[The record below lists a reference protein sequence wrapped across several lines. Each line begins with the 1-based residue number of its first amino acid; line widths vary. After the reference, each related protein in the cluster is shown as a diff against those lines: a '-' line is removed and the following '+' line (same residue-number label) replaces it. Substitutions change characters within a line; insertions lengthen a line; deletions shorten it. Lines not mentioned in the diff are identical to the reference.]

1 MTAFMMP
8 GTSEK
13 VLEAVKTAQETLRGD
28 LESIFNDATAA
39 EKEQLDQLLKISQFE
54 ELAQNLQQFDLF
66 LDAAEKSGLS
76 LREWMFE
83 VLTAAADK
91 TSSSIT
97 INHEIFDR
105 IKLLAQGRGI
115 SLDQV
120 TAGQVMSQYLRD
132 GLDNN
137 YI

>member
-1 MTAFMMP
+1 MT

-13 VLEAVKTAQETLRGD
+13 VLEAVKTAQETLRGE
-28 LESIFNDATAA
+28 LETILKDATAA
-39 EKEQLDQLLKISQFE
+39 EKEQLDQLLKMSQFE

-66 LDAAEKSGLS
+66 VDAAELSGLS

-83 VLTAAADK
+83 VLTDAADK
-91 TSSSIT
+91 NSSYIT
-97 INHEIFDR
+97 INREIFDR

-115 SLDQV
+115 SIDQV
-120 TAGQVMSQYLRD
+120 TTSQAITDHLRT
-132 GLDNN
+132 GLDNH

>member
-1 MTAFMMP
+1 MTAYMMT

-13 VLEAVKTAQETLRGD
+13 VLEAVKTAQETLRGE

-39 EKEQLDQLLKISQFE
+39 EKEQLDQLLKMSQFE

-66 LDAAEKSGLS
+66 VDAAELSGLS

-83 VLTAAADK
+83 VLTDAADK
-91 TSSSIT
+91 NSSYIT
-97 INHEIFDR
+97 INREIFDR

-115 SLDQV
+115 SIDQV
-120 TAGQVMSQYLRD
+120 TTSQAITDHLRT
-132 GLDNN
+132 GLDNH